1 MHSTTRT
8 LADIVKNIDMVR
20 SNTIMDAVYDW
31 ELYNGDDRYI
41 TDKETG
47 DELSDLAVDVYDKG
61 LYEGDVE
68 ISYRDYYEYYIIAG
82 SDADILVRHTDE
94 TIWYSPSLEMY
105 VWGIDTF
112 GTPWQGVK
120 RSWWEMDDR
129 DFEEQIEWQEGD
141 EAFILGVGR
150 VTIISLRTLGRVTVR
165 IEEGSLEGE
174 YIEAQRMVLS
184 PDAIASHKE

>member
-20 SNTIMDAVYDW
+20 SNTIMDTVDDW
-31 ELYNGDDRYI
+31 ELYNGDYRYI
-41 TDKETG
+41 TNKETG
-47 DELSDLAVDVYDKG
+47 DELTAVEVDLYNKG

-68 ISYRDYYEYYIIAG
+68 ISLRDYFEYYIIAG
-82 SDADILVRHTDE
+82 SDADILARHTDE
-94 TIWYSPSLEMY
+94 TIWYSPSLEMC

-120 RSWWEMDDR
+120 RDWWEMDDG

-141 EAFILGVGR
+141 EAFIPGVGR
-150 VTIISLRTLGRVTVR
+150 VTIVSLRTLGRVTVR

-174 YIEAQRMVLS
+174 YIEVQKMVLE
-184 PDAIASHKE
+184 PDTASGPRS